1 MLNGMRVTGAK
12 IRKRIKALSDFFS
25 LKALKN
31 PGQLLL
37 LTITSLLINSQAT
50 AQEPE
55 LQLEV
60 IDHYI
65 ELHTGPSVGFP
76 IFYTIEQGE
85 TITILTRRTE
95 WYEVRSENDRIGWA
109 RASQVARTLLP
120 TGSPVELPSVSY
132 GDYLKNSW
140 RVGFNVGQFISGEL
154 KGADTFSSNIGY
166 RPLGWLGIE
175 LDNGKFYDFEVRG
188 DFYSFNLLLE
198 PFSQWKLSPVLILGR
213 GQLEIESQPELTPL
227 STGKENFNRYGL
239 GANYYIG
246 RNFVIH
252 LGFQNFIVS
261 TENDDERINRWNLGF
276 NAFF

>member
-1 MLNGMRVTGAK
+1 ML
-12 IRKRIKALSDFFS
+12 S
-25 LKALKN
+25 LKTLSYFSSFKAITKSSLS
-31 PGQLLL
+31 LLL
-37 LTITSLLINSQAT
+37 SCFAILFSQSSV

-60 IDHYI
+60 IDPYI
-65 ELHTGPSVGFP
+65 ELHTGPSVGYP

-85 TITILTRRTE
+85 TITILTRRTG
-95 WYEVRSENDRIGWA
+95 WYEVRSENNRVGWA

-120 TGSPVELPSVSY
+120 TGTPVELPTVSY

-140 RVGFNVGQFISGEL
+140 RVGFNVAQFTNGEL
-154 KGADTFSSNIGY
+154 EGADTFSTSVGY
-166 RPLGWLGIE
+166 KPLEWLGLEI
-175 LDNGKFYDFEVRG
+175 DYGKFYDSQVTG
-188 DFYSFNLLLE
+188 DYYSFNILLE
-198 PFSQWKLSPVLILGR
+198 PFSQWKLSPTLLLGS

-227 STGKENFNRYGL
+227 SIGKESFNRYGL

-252 LGFQNFIVS
+252 GGFQNFIVS
-261 TENDDERINRWNLGF
+261 TANDDERLNRWNIGF